1 MATVLGAW
9 LQSPAPRLPRSGLPA
24 AAGQLVLSAAI
35 HLAAAVLIVGAFR
48 HIGPPPTTAVALRQS
63 VPVEIEV
70 THLVF
75 IARENRPGAGGGGG
89 GNRQAGPI
97 RRAEA
102 VGRDRVTLRVVKPQ
116 LTGRTLTD
124 AIPSVSTLPGVVLDA
139 RPLASGTKDVIGLPE
154 GGVAFGTS
162 TGPGSG
168 GGVGDGIGTGIGS
181 GTGPGLGEGSG
192 GGTGGGVYRPGGS
205 VTVPR
210 IIRQV
215 RPRYS
220 DDALL
225 HKVQG
230 SVVLELVVARD
241 GRPRN
246 IHVIR
251 SLDPAGLDE
260 RAIEAAREWEF
271 EPGRLAG
278 TPVDVL
284 VTLIMDFRI
293 Q

>member
-1 MATVLGAW
+1 MATILGAW

-35 HLAAAVLIVGAFR
+35 HLAAAVVIVGAFR
-48 HIGPPPTTAVALRQS
+48 HVGPPPATTVATRQA
-63 VPVEIEV
+63 VPVEI

-75 IARENRPGAGGGGG
+75 IARENGPGAGGGGG
-89 GNRQAGPI
+89 GNRQPGPI

-102 VGRDRVTLRVVKPQ
+102 VGHDRVTLRVVKP
-116 LTGRTLTD
+116 LLAGRTLTD
-124 AIPSVSTLPGVVLDA
+124 GIPSISTVPGVVLDA

-225 HKVQG
+225 RKVQG
-230 SVVLELVVARD
+230 SVVLEMVVARD

-246 IHVIR
+246 IRVIQ

-260 RAIEAAREWEF
+260 RAVEAAREWEF
-271 EPGRLAG
+271 EPGLLAG

-284 VTLIMDFRI
+284 VTLILDFRI